1 MSWCV
6 ANCLELIVVKTKELV
21 IDFRS
26 GVHHSTPVNIYGQ
39 NIEIVHSYKYLGI
52 TIDDKL
58 RWDDNTMNPYKK
70 GQQRLYFLRKLNA
83 LHIDSNILFVFHDS
97 FVKSVM
103 TFGLVCW
110 WGKLSVKNREK
121 LNRIY
126 TISCK
131 IAMCCTPDTSLEQ
144 LYKSRTLQMAT
155 KILSDPSHFLH
166 DCYELL
172 PPGRRYRMPTVKTQR
187 ALKSFI
193 PSSIKYLNQPHTKII
208 LEQSH
213 SLPLSMQCCFIIFI
227 N

>member
-1 MSWCV
+1 M
-6 ANCLELIVVKTKELV
+6 KTKELV

-26 GVHHSTPVNIYGQ
+26 GVHHPIPVNIDGQ
-39 NIEIVHSYKYLGI
+39 NIEIVHSYKYLAT
-52 TIDDKL
+52 TIDDKQ
-58 RWDDNTMNPYKK
+58 RWDENTMNKK

-83 LHIDSNILFVFHDS
+83 LHIDGNILFVFHDS
-97 FVKSVM
+97 FVKSAV
-103 TFGLVCW
+103 TFGLVW
-110 WGKLSVKNREK
+110 WRGYFSVKNREK

-155 KILSDPSHFLH
+155 NILFEPTHFLH

-172 PPGRRYRMPTVKTQR
+172 PSGRRYRMPTVKTQR

-193 PSSIKYLNQPHTKII
+193 PSSIKSLIQPHTK
-208 LEQSH
+208 
-213 SLPLSMQCCFIIFI
+213 
-227 N
+227 

>member
-1 MSWCV
+1 MYVCMYV
-6 ANCLELIVVKTKELV
+6 CMGT
-21 IDFRS
+21 
-26 GVHHSTPVNIYGQ
+26 
-39 NIEIVHSYKYLGI
+39 

-58 RWDDNTMNPYKK
+58 RCVDNTMNLCKK

-83 LHIDSNILFVFHDS
+83 LHIDRTFLLMFHDS

-110 WGKLSVKNREK
+110 WGHISVKNRDN

-131 IAMCCTPDTSLEQ
+131 IAICCTPDGSLEQ

-155 KILSDPSHFLH
+155 NILSDPTHFLH
-166 DCYELL
+166 DHYDLL
-172 PPGRRYRMPTVKTQR
+172 PSGRRYRMPTVHSQR
-187 ALKSFI
+187 TLKSFI
-193 PSSIKYLNQPHTKII
+193 PSSIKYLNQPQKII
-208 LEQSH
+208 VDLSQP
-213 SLPLSMQCCFIIFI
+213 LPLPIQCCFIIFI

>member
-1 MSWCV
+1 M
-6 ANCLELIVVKTKELV
+6 
-21 IDFRS
+21 
-26 GVHHSTPVNIYGQ
+26 
-39 NIEIVHSYKYLGI
+39 HSYKYLGT

-58 RWDDNTMNPYKK
+58 RWDDNTMNIYKK

-83 LHIDSNILFVFHDS
+83 LHIDRNILFVFHDS

-110 WGKLSVKNREK
+110 WGNLSVKNREK

-131 IAMCCTPDTSLEQ
+131 IA
-144 LYKSRTLQMAT
+144 T
-155 KILSDPSHFLH
+155 KIVFDPTNFLH

-172 PPGRRYRMPTVKTQR
+172 PSGRRYRMPTVKTQR

-193 PSSIKYLNQPHTKII
+193 PSSIKYMNQPHTKFSLNYHI
-208 LEQSH
+208 LYRCQCNVVLS
-213 SLPLSMQCCFIIFI
+213 SLLI